1 MVEIDLAMISF
12 RIFAPVSALI
22 IFITY
27 QKDFTSN
34 KYWKQILTALM
45 SLLIIS
51 STYLAFNTETW
62 NIVLGIVITGTTLFT
77 AIRIDQLQKEII
89 ESSDNPECIETYVMI
104 TMDVLT
110 LLLLGSSLLNVCI
123 LIKDK
128 IL

>member
-1 MVEIDLAMISF
+1 MIFF
-12 RIFAPVSALI
+12 RIFAPVSALTI
-22 IFITY
+22 YVTY
-27 QKDFTSN
+27 RKDFTN
-34 KYWKQILTALM
+34 YRHWKKILTALM

-51 STYLAFNTETW
+51 STYLALNTETW
-62 NIVLGIVITGTTLFT
+62 NIVIGIVITGTILFT
-77 AIRIDQLQKEII
+77 ALRIDQLQKEII

-104 TMDVLT
+104 TMDGLT